1 MTILALEFSSERRS
15 VALARDGNV
24 LSEAVEQSGGR
35 VTNAFGLIEKV
46 LAPAKISR
54 EEIEAVA
61 VGLGPGSYT
70 GIRAAI
76 AVAQGWRLAFA
87 EPEPS
92 GNQQTMATARRRL
105 AREIKLLG
113 VSSVEAVVLRAQME
127 KISGRVNVVLDAQR
141 GEFYLA
147 TWEIGATGRREISPL
162 KIVPAAEVEARK
174 VAGEICLGPEQGR
187 QFFPEAA
194 EIALLAGGK
203 NVPADEFLEPV
214 YLRAASFVKAPPSRE
229 L

>member
-1 MTILALEFSSERRS
+1 M
-15 VALARDGNV
+15 ALARDGIV
-24 LSEAVEQSGGR
+24 LSEAVEQTGGR
-35 VTNAFGLIEKV
+35 STNAFALIEKV
-46 LAPAKISR
+46 LADAKISR
-54 EEIEAVA
+54 EQIEAIA

-87 EPEPS
+87 EAEPS
-92 GNQQTMATARRRL
+92 GNQQTMTTAQRRL
-105 AREIKLLG
+105 AREIRLLG
-113 VSSVEAVVLRAQME
+113 VGSVEAVVARAQAE
-127 KISGRVNVVLDAQR
+127 KIFGRVNVVLDAQR

-162 KIVPAAEVEARK
+162 KIVPAAEVEVRK
-174 VAGEICLGPEQGR
+174 AAGEICLGPEQGR